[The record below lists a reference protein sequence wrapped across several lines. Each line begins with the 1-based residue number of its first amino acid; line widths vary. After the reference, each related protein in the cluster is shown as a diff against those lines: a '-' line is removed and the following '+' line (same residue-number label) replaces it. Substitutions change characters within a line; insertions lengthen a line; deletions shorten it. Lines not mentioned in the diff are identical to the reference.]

1 MGGCGRAKAGLYRA
15 AMESLLPG
23 QLLPIIQLAITP
35 VILLSGTG
43 MLILSLT
50 NRMARV
56 VDRTRHI
63 AERIR
68 APDMIDAPD
77 RLHLLR
83 EQLAILW
90 RRARLL
96 RAAVTCIVLSMLV
109 SCFLVIVIFLGQ
121 LSGRPFALQLAALF
135 IADMAL
141 LISALLIFL
150 RDIFV
155 SLRAVELEVEGVR

>member
-1 MGGCGRAKAGLYRA
+1 
-15 AMESLLPG
+15 MESLVPS

-68 APDMIDAPD
+68 DPDMIDAAD
-77 RLHLLR
+77 RLRDLR
-83 EQLAILW
+83 EQLGILW
-90 RRARLL
+90 HRARLL

-109 SCFLVIVIFLGQ
+109 SCLLVIVIFLGQ
-121 LSGRPFALQLAALF
+121 LLNRPFAWQLAALF
-135 IADMAL
+135 IADMGL
-141 LISALLIFL
+141 LISALLVFL

-155 SLRAVELEVEGVR
+155 SLRALDLEVGGVR

>member
-1 MGGCGRAKAGLYRA
+1 
-15 AMESLLPG
+15 MESLVPS

-56 VDRTRHI
+56 VDRTRGL

-68 APDMIDAPD
+68 DPDMIDAGD
-77 RLHLLR
+77 RLGELR

-96 RAAVTCIVLSMLV
+96 RATVTCLVLSMLV
-109 SCFLVIVIFLGQ
+109 SCVLVIVIFAGQ
-121 LSGRPFALQLAALF
+121 LLGYPFALEMAGLF
-135 IADMAL
+135 IADMGLLITAL
-141 LISALLIFL
+141 LLFL

-155 SLRAVELEVEGVR
+155 SLRALELEVEGVR

>member
-1 MGGCGRAKAGLYRA
+1 
-15 AMESLLPG
+15 MESLVPS

-68 APDMIDAPD
+68 DPDMIDAAD
-77 RLHLLR
+77 RLRDLR

-96 RAAVTCIVLSMLV
+96 RAAVTCLVTSMLV
-109 SCFLVIVIFLGQ
+109 SCLLVIVIFAGQ
-121 LSGRPFALQLAALF
+121 LFGRPFALQMAGLF
-135 IADMAL
+135 ITDMAL
-141 LISALLIFL
+141 LIAALLVFL

-155 SLRAVELEVEGVR
+155 SLRALDLEVGGVR